1 MTTPSPD
8 TAIQAPSAR
17 APEITTFDQAL
28 DQRRRTQATEGS
40 MVNELKQLSEM
51 VLRGPTNMRSEL
63 PSSLLSGSAFP
74 STTAKAETAAYGN
87 KASGEDPAF
96 RSILQTMKSYFNHA
110 ALSHLLMSGLNRL
123 VSGVTT
129 LLRST

>member
-1 MTTPSPD
+1 MTTPSPG

-17 APEITTFDQAL
+17 VPEMSTFDQAL

-40 MVNELKQLSEM
+40 LANELKQLSEI
-51 VLRGPTNMRSEL
+51 VLRGPTDKRAEL
-63 PSSLLSGSAFP
+63 PSSLLSGPSFP
-74 STTAKAETAAYGN
+74 STTAKAETAAHGN

-96 RSILQTMKSYFNHA
+96 RSILQTMESYFNHA
-110 ALSHLLMSGLNRL
+110 TVSHLLMRSLNQL